1 MRAKIIFY
9 CAVWIAALVATD
21 PSFRN
26 AALVY
31 MFALGLLHFTPAP
44 GLLNGWVALLAS
56 WSIYVVHA
64 VFFFR
69 ARKRQL
75 TIALG
80 AVLVFLLIC
89 NVSGCREML
98 NAR

>member
-9 CAVWIAALVATD
+9 CVTWIIALVATD
-21 PSFRN
+21 PSLKY

-31 MFALGLLHFTPAP
+31 MFPMGLIGFVSSPILI
-44 GLLNGWVALLAS
+44 NGWVALFSSTAV
-56 WSIYVVHA
+56 YVAHA

-69 ARKRQL
+69 ARRRQI

-80 AVLVFLLIC
+80 AVLVILLIC

-98 NAR
+98 NAH